1 MSAKESRYSD
11 DWFRK
16 GDADLRSVSRLLEG
30 EDIDIAAFHL
40 QQAIE
45 KYLKGYLIGKGWK
58 LRRVHEL
65 EVLLNE
71 AIQFDKSLERFRE
84 LCASAT
90 EYYLFE
96 RYPYDEATSVT
107 KEDLQ
112 KEVTLVKELHKA
124 LVESKS

>member
-1 MSAKESRYSD
+1 MSAEESRYAE

-16 GDADLRSVSRLLEG
+16 GDADLRSAERLLEG

-71 AIQFDKSLERFRE
+71 SVKLDKNLERFRQ

-96 RYPYDEATSVT
+96 RYPYDEPSSLT
-107 KEDLQ
+107 KEGLQ
-112 KEVTLVKELHKA
+112 RQLVQVKELREA
-124 LVESKS
+124 LGK

>member
-1 MSAKESRYSD
+1 MSAKESRYAE

-16 GDADLRSVSRLLEG
+16 GDADLRSVLRLLEG

-45 KYLKGYLIGKGWK
+45 KYLKGFLLGKGWK
-58 LRRVHEL
+58 LRRIHEL

-71 AIQFDKSLERFRE
+71 AIAFDKTLERFRE
-84 LCASAT
+84 LCTSAT

-96 RYPYDEATSVT
+96 RYPYDEASSVT
-107 KEDLQ
+107 KGDLQ
-112 KEVTLVKELHKA
+112 KQVKEAKELRKA
-124 LVESKS
+124 LGLGS

>member
-1 MSAKESRYSD
+1 MNAKESPYSD

-16 GDADLRSVSRLLEG
+16 GDADLRSVERLLEG

-58 LRRVHEL
+58 LRRIHEL
-65 EVLLNE
+65 ELLLNE
-71 AIQFDKSLERFRE
+71 AVQFDKNLERFRE
-84 LCASAT
+84 LCISTT

-96 RYPYDEATSVT
+96 RYPYDEASSLT
-107 KEDLQ
+107 KGELQ
-112 KEVTLVKELHKA
+112 KELVQVKELHKA
-124 LVESKS
+124 LGRS